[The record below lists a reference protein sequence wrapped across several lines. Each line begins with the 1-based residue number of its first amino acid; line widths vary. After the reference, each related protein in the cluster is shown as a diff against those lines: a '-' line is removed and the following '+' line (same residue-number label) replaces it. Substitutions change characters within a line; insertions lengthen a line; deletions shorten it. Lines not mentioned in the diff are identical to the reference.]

1 MIEHSVVQKT
11 CITYNRSDNLKA
23 AKCNSSDPL
32 QKWIWTRHNQLL
44 HVDTLKCIQQGQEY
58 SGTNYTW
65 YLGLEEC
72 NISETK
78 QKWNCFDYLLQKP
91 FSDSLGRPRSIRIT
105 QEKYTTILAKLD
117 VDERWKRYGPN
128 LKTICSSCML
138 PSSFTLSFMI
148 INVLYFFIIDAL
160 LLLGAYI
167 HKYCTYA
174 RHRGTSEILS
184 TSENGVKWGQKYDTC
199 NIFSNLVKK
208 HHLTGKYPTLKV
220 PNRPETETSIYN
232 LFFCCSNHLHFNLT

>member
-1 MIEHSVVQKT
+1 MFAEQLADTQKMIFNEKSLFSVRRNTFMIEHFVQKTT

-78 QKWNCFDYLLQKP
+78 QKWNCYGYLLQKS
-91 FSDSLGRPRSIRIT
+91 FVDSLGQPRSIRIT
-105 QEKYTTILAKLD
+105 QEKYTILAKLGAN
-117 VDERWKRYGPN
+117 EWWQRYGN
-128 LKTICSSCML
+128 SKTICSSCML
-138 PSSFTLSFMI
+138 PSNFTLSFMI
-148 INVLYFFIIDAL
+148 INVLYFFCYRCPPIIRCM
-160 LLLGAYI
+160 
-167 HKYCTYA
+167 HT
-174 RHRGTSEILS
+174 
-184 TSENGVKWGQKYDTC
+184 
-199 NIFSNLVKK
+199 
-208 HHLTGKYPTLKV
+208 
-220 PNRPETETSIYN
+220 
-232 LFFCCSNHLHFNLT
+232 